1 MVFLPTDHKFRN
13 RLKNQFDGKVENRG
27 PPMIM
32 GQGDW
37 IKKYEDVEL
46 KGWEDFFDRG
56 DSIQEPEQVVVNMPE
71 GMKRKS
77 IFYELPY

>member
-1 MVFLPTDHKFRN
+1 
-13 RLKNQFDGKVENRG
+13 
-27 PPMIM
+27 MIM
-32 GQGDW
+32 GLGNW

-46 KGWEDFFDRG
+46 KGWEDFFDQG
-56 DSIQEPEQVVVNMPE
+56 DLIEEPEQVVVNMPE